1 MNLLAD
7 YLQTMLI
14 FIVVSTTAV
23 FALYAIGRWMQP
35 RLRARGYGPT
45 LDSLAGWHGRMSRS
59 GALHSLHALRAIHS
73 LPLYGSRQQRE
84 TIDMMIVRV
93 QRETDPTR
101 HDTYR

>member
-14 FIVVSTTAV
+14 FIAISITAV
-23 FALYAIGRWMQP
+23 FALYAIGRWIQP

-45 LDSLAGWHGRMSRS
+45 LDSLVGWHGRMSRL
-59 GALHSLHALRAIHS
+59 GALHSLHALRAIQS

>member
-14 FIVVSTTAV
+14 FIAISTTAV

-45 LDSLAGWHGRMSRS
+45 LDSLVGWHGRMSRL
-59 GALHSLHALRAIHS
+59 GALHSLHALRAIQS

-93 QRETDPTR
+93 QRETEPTR